1 MIHLLLLSSVQI
13 KKKPCLFLFLSELPS
28 SFFNSIVSL
37 TLLDSNFNAVFL
49 VIFSS
54 KSAAKLMF

>member
-13 KKKPCLFLFLSELPS
+13 KNPCLFLFLSELPS